1 MRLSLRPN
9 SLLASSLLLLTFN
22 VLVCAQEPEAPV
34 KPAADKTTDRLEA
47 IEGVLGKIVQ
57 ELQSLKQPKPTEVKP
72 AEPAAKSVE
81 KTPAKPLVFPP
92 AMKIDSELVKNV
104 KWRSIGPANM
114 AGRITDIAI
123 PDNDPSLW
131 YIATASGGIL
141 KTVNQGTTVAHQFDK
156 QETISLGAIA
166 VDPNDTKVV
175 WAGTGE
181 ANPRNS
187 VSYGDGVYKSIDG
200 GATWKNMGLKKTY
213 QIGRI
218 LVSPKDSKVVYVGAA
233 GRLYGPNEDRGV
245 FKTTDGGETWDKV
258 LFVDNKTGVIDMI
271 MDPTNPDTI
280 IAAFWDRQRDG
291 FDSWPGTVAKPDG
304 IDGYDPIRK
313 WGPSSGLYKTT
324 DAGKSWRKLTKGLP
338 SNSMGRI
345 GLDWQTKS
353 PNAIFAIIDCEEIG
367 KGPAPFAAFLGLVG
381 TNRDGKAMVTQV
393 MPKSPA
399 EKSGFKVGDQLVAVG
414 DKSIADYDQT
424 LEILRAKKV
433 GDTISIQVKRGEEA
447 LTLDSVLSGR
457 PGTGQAQ
464 AAVSGVWLGVTAEDR
479 EGKVVVTRVTA
490 EGPSD
495 KAGLKDADVITLYDG
510 KAPGPYTDMV
520 AQVRTRAA
528 GDKVKLQVTRGT
540 ESMELTVTLEN
551 RPAGQGGPGGF
562 GGPGGAGGA
571 VGVGGTG
578 GPAGPSNV
586 YMGIQGETS
595 DQGGAAL
602 TDITVDGPAQKAG
615 LEPGDIV
622 KSLGGKP
629 VANYEAF
636 VAAIREFKVG
646 DKAKVSVLRG
656 TDTKEIEVTFAARDG
671 LPNNRPHTY
680 SYFGQTPNVQDMQGA
695 KGNEYGGVYRSN
707 DGGETWERVNS
718 LNTRP
723 MYFSVVKVDP
733 SDVNRIY
740 VLGVTQFRS
749 EDGGLTFDGNFGRG
763 VHADCHDLWINPNDG
778 RHMVIGGDGGFYAS
792 HDRGANWDHINTAA
806 VGQFYHVAIS
816 PKHPYWVVGGL
827 QDNGSWGGPAISK
840 NGGTLNED
848 WLSIGSGDGFVCQ
861 VDQQD
866 PDLIYSESQNGTISR
881 RHLKTGERAS
891 IRPARTANNAVY
903 RFNWN
908 TPFVLSHQNSKIF
921 YTVGNHVFRSLDRGN
936 NLIPISPEIT
946 LTPRG
951 SGTAISESP
960 RNANVLYAGTDD
972 GGLWVT
978 RNGGFEWKNITANL
992 GIPAP
997 RWVATIEASRFE
1009 DGRVFVALDG
1019 HRSDDDEP
1027 YLFESNDFGDTWRSI
1042 RSNIPWGSTRCLRE
1056 DISNANMLYAGTE
1069 FALWLSMDRGA
1080 NWTKLNTNLPTV
1092 AIHEIAQHPT
1102 NGEIVAATHGR
1113 SLWACD
1119 MSGLRQLK
1127 LENLSTQVALFKPEE
1142 VVRWRSEPSRGLTNR
1157 RFSGENPA
1165 NGAQL
1170 WYALPTKAER
1180 VSLRIE
1186 DIEGKVVR
1194 ELRGETA
1201 AGLHRLNWDLGQQVA
1216 AAPRVGAV
1224 GPGGGGGPGG
1234 SGFGGGRPEGA
1245 GGGPTGGSGPGGGRG
1260 QGRGRRTD
1268 STPSSTEG
1276 TPTTPASPPAGAPQ
1290 GTDPSRPPQLDEPGA
1305 TPQATPALA
1314 ATPPATPVAPEAAAA
1329 PRRGGPGGGPNAG
1342 AGGPGAGGPEG
1353 GGPGRGGF
1361 GSGGGGGGA
1370 AGGGFAGG
1378 PGGGGRGGQRPA
1390 PNGMYRAILVVDGK
1404 ELPPQTIALLR
1415 DPMSPEDVISEEEA
1429 EQFIREEKR
1438 AADEKRAAKSEGRQ
1452 VYKDN

>member
-1 MRLSLRPN
+1 MRLSLGSYR
-9 SLLASSLLLLTFN
+9 SSWLRMFLLASSTLPLTF
-22 VLVCAQEPEAPV
+22 VAMVCAQELEAQV
-34 KPAADKTTDRLEA
+34 KPSADKSTDRLEA
-47 IEGVLGKIVQ
+47 IEGVLEKIVQ
-57 ELQSLKQPKPTEVKP
+57 ELQSLKQPKPAEVKQ
-72 AEPAAKSVE
+72 AEPAVKPVE

-123 PDNDPSLW
+123 PDKDPSLW

-245 FKTTDGGETWDKV
+245 FKTTDGGETWEKV

-271 MDPTNPDTI
+271 MDPTNPNTI

-291 FDSWPGTVAKPDG
+291 FDSWPGTVAKPEG
-304 IDGYDPIRK
+304 VDGYDPIRK
-313 WGPSSGLYKTT
+313 WGSGSGLYKTT

-338 SNSMGRI
+338 SSNLGRI

-381 TNRDGKAMVTQV
+381 TNRDGKAVVTQI

-399 EKSGFKVGDQLVAVG
+399 EKSGFKVGDQLLAVG
-414 DKSIADYDQT
+414 DKCITDYDQT
-424 LEILRAKKV
+424 LEILRGKKV
-433 GDTISIQVKRGEEA
+433 GDKISVQVKRGEEA
-447 LTLDSVLSGR
+447 VTLDSGLTGR

-464 AAVSGVWLGVTAEDR
+464 AALAGVWLGVTAEDK
-479 EGKVVVTRVTA
+479 EGKIVV
-490 EGPSD
+490 
-495 KAGLKDADVITLYDG
+495 
-510 KAPGPYTDMV
+510 
-520 AQVRTRAA
+520 
-528 GDKVKLQVTRGT
+528 
-540 ESMELTVTLEN
+540 
-551 RPAGQGGPGGF
+551 
-562 GGPGGAGGA
+562 
-571 VGVGGTG
+571 
-578 GPAGPSNV
+578 
-586 YMGIQGETS
+586 
-595 DQGGAAL
+595 
-602 TDITVDGPAQKAG
+602 TDITADGPAQKAG
-615 LEPGDIV
+615 IEPGDIV
-622 KSLGGKP
+622 KSLAGKP

-646 DKAKVSVLRG
+646 DKAKVSVIRG
-656 TDTKEIEVTFAARDG
+656 ADSKEIEVTFAARDG
-671 LPNNRPHTY
+671 ATSNRPHTY

-695 KGNEYGGVYRSN
+695 KGHEYGGVYRSN

-733 SDVNRIY
+733 SDANRVY
-740 VLGVTQFRS
+740 VLGVSQFKS

-778 RHMVIGGDGGFYAS
+778 RHMVIGGDGGFYVTY
-792 HDRGANWDHINTAA
+792 DRGANWDHINTAA

-866 PDLIYSESQNGTISR
+866 PDLIYSESQNGSISR

-891 IRPARTANNAVY
+891 IRPARTANNTAY

-908 TPFVLSHQNSKIF
+908 TPFILSHQNSKIF

-978 RNGGFEWKNITANL
+978 RNGGFEWKNITASL

-1027 YLFESNDFGDTWRSI
+1027 YLFESNDFGHTWRSI

-1056 DISNANMLYAGTE
+1056 DISNANMLYAGME

-1080 NWTKLNTNLPTV
+1080 NWTKMNTNLPTV

-1119 MSGLRQLK
+1119 VSGLRQLK
-1127 LENLSTQVALFKPEE
+1127 LENLSAQVALFKPEE

-1157 RFSGENPA
+1157 RYSGENPA

-1186 DIEGKVVR
+1186 DIEGKLVR

-1201 AGLHRLNWDLGQQVA
+1201 AGLHRINWDLGQQVA
-1216 AAPRVGAV
+1216 AAPRSGA
-1224 GPGGGGGPGG
+1224 P
-1234 SGFGGGRPEGA
+1234 GA
-1245 GGGPTGGSGPGGGRG
+1245 GGPAGGEGPSGSGIGG
-1260 QGRGRRTD
+1260 GRGRRT
-1268 STPSSTEG
+1268 EG
-1276 TPTTPASPPAGAPQ
+1276 TQGSDPTRPPFVAEAASLRTPQSPPQ
-1290 GTDPSRPPQLDEPGA
+1290 GTDPTRPPQLDEPSA
-1305 TPQATPALA
+1305 ASQATPAPA
-1314 ATPPATPVAPEAAAA
+1314 ATPAATPGDPEAAAA
-1329 PRRGGPGGGPNAG
+1329 RRRSGPGGGPGAG
-1342 AGGPGAGGPEG
+1342 AGGPGSGGPEG
-1353 GGPGRGGF
+1353 GGPEGGGSGRGGF
-1361 GSGGGGGGA
+1361 GGGGVGA
-1370 AGGGFAGG
+1370 AGGGFASG

-1390 PNGMYRAILVVDGK
+1390 PNGTYRAILVVDGK

-1415 DPMSPEDVISEEEA
+1415 DPMAPEDAISEEDA
-1429 EQFIREEKR
+1429 EQAIIEEKR
-1438 AADEKRAAKSEGRQ
+1438 AADAKREAKSEGRQ